1 MLGTEVI
8 LGLFGDMFKQ
18 IWWAIPLAFVILFF
32 MAKIN
37 KAEKKRNQERRA
49 AKKIET
55 KQKEKSEAET
65 AKKLF
70 EKFPDLKYVQN
81 DMNTPNA
88 VEELKQVSKKREY
101 SPEEKKAWGAKQK
114 ELKDGLIEKGSNY
127 ELFVADHYRS
137 KGYDVLEHGKEYG
150 KLDKGI
156 DLIAKKENEI
166 IIIQCKNWKAG
177 GKFTVDHA
185 IVKEFIGNVATFLD
199 KNAIYKDYI
208 VKKIFAVSERVLDKS
223 AMEFITANKQTIRYL
238 HLPMKDS
245 NPEG

>member
-1 MLGTEVI
+1 MGTP
-8 LGLFGDMFKQ
+8 GLAESMINGLLS
-18 IWWAIPLAFVILFF
+18 IWWVIPLAFIILFF

-37 KAEKKRNQERRA
+37 KAEKERKQVNRLNKRKEA
-49 AKKIET
+49 
-55 KQKEKSEAET
+55 KQKEKSEVET

-81 DMNTPNA
+81 DINLPTDI
-88 VEELKQVSKKREY
+88 EEPKPVSKKREY

-127 ELFVADHYRS
+127 ELFVAEHYRS